1 LRRSLIQEAQRE
13 LGAESAAPPRPI
25 QIFRHFLSDYPNQR
39 YTAAFDSKEAVM
51 VELGATGGAARQLGQ
66 SGNWEQERK
75 KPGGSAQIP
84 EKARFGEAK
93 PRKSKF
99 FPLILFG
106 GAWPDFAQFG

>member
-1 LRRSLIQEAQRE
+1 LALR
-13 LGAESAAPPRPI
+13 GAP
-25 QIFRHFLSDYPNQR
+25 IFRHFLSDYQNLG

-66 SGNWEQERK
+66 SGDWSRK
-75 KPGGSAQIP
+75 EKSLGGSAQIP

-106 GAWPDFAQFG
+106 GALPDFAGFG